1 MKHRWLP
8 ALALIVAGAGLPAR
22 IASAG
27 PVEQRQAEAKRIAA
41 ERERLVQ
48 EAERLNERVN
58 AANDELTRLSTA
70 VSASIGAVEQQQ
82 AAVGHLRERLSAFA
96 IASYMQSDGTDQLA
110 SVLSGVNDVGLRRG
124 YAPIVLGDQADLL
137 DQVRAATQDLDR
149 TSRDLA
155 DRRDRQQKLLASV
168 QANRAQITRTQDKLA
183 ALARN
188 VDRELAAAVQ
198 AEQERQA
205 AAAEAAA
212 AQRRAEQ
219 QRKAKAVADAAAS
232 ASARVVA
239 ARQAATATAASGRAG
254 AAAAQ
259 GPNRAPNPTGASAA
273 PVSSPEP
280 IRVPPT
286 SPAAAIAVAEA
297 LRQLG
302 KPYVFGTNGPNTF
315 DCSGLTQWAWA
326 KAGVAMAHYTV
337 SQYQAFAHVPVDQL
351 QPGDLVFFNID
362 LGHMGMYIGNG
373 QIVQA
378 PRTGDVVKVSPLSGR
393 NLVGVVRPG

>member
-1 MKHRWLP
+1 MIRRWIP

-22 IASAG
+22 VASAG
-27 PVEQRQAEAKRIAA
+27 PVEQGRAEAKRIAA
-41 ERERLVQ
+41 ERERLVR
-48 EAERLNERVN
+48 EAERFNERVN
-58 AANDELTRLSTA
+58 AANDELTRLNTA
-70 VSASIGAVEQQQ
+70 VSASIGKVEQQQ
-82 AAVGHLRERLSAFA
+82 AAVVHLRERLSAFA
-96 IASYMQSDGTDQLA
+96 IASYMQSDATDQLV
-110 SVLSGVNDVGLRRG
+110 SVLSGVNDAGLRRG

-149 TSRDLA
+149 TSKDLA
-155 DRRDRQQKLLASV
+155 DRRDRQQKLLTSV

-183 ALARN
+183 ALAKN

-212 AQRRAEQ
+212 ARRRAEQ
-219 QRKAKAVADAAAS
+219 ERKARAAA
-232 ASARVVA
+232 
-239 ARQAATATAASGRAG
+239 QAAAVTAASGRAVV
-254 AAAAQ
+254 AAAQ
-259 GPNRAPNPTGASAA
+259 GPNRGPTATGPVA

-280 IRVPPT
+280 IRVTPT

-297 LRQLG
+297 LHQLG
-302 KPYVFGTNGPNTF
+302 KPYVFGANGPNTF

-326 KAGVAMAHYTV
+326 KAGIAMAHYTV
-337 SQYQAFAHVPVDQL
+337 SQYQAFPHVAVDQL

-393 NLVGVVRPG
+393 NLVGAVRPG